1 MILKGGT
8 SGAEAKIT
16 NLRFIVDFAST
27 VQGSFFIPNP
37 NVNTNPV
44 FQTGERTFQLTDSP
58 ANDPEEQSTT
68 GADIY
73 NSSGSINTV
82 QENVVSTRN
91 AKVIVVGTEES
102 RAVSEEIGTTIET
115 DVIGVDTTER
125 VVGERRRNIRRSS
138 KRYMGNSMYKHPRRV
153 AARNKAKAMAKA
165 RIAKKNANR
174 ACL

>member
-1 MILKGGT
+1 MLQI
-8 SGAEAKIT
+8 
-16 NLRFIVDFAST
+16 
-27 VQGSFFIPNP
+27 QGSFFIPNP

-91 AKVIVVGTEES
+91 AKVIVETEEL
-102 RAVSEEIGTTIET
+102 VSGQR
-115 DVIGVDTTER
+115 DWNHC
-125 VVGERRRNIRRSS
+125 RN
-138 KRYMGNSMYKHPRRV
+138 
-153 AARNKAKAMAKA
+153 
-165 RIAKKNANR
+165 
-174 ACL
+174 

>member
-44 FQTGERTFQLTDSP
+44 FQTGERTFVLTDSP
-58 ANDPEEQSTT
+58 ANDPEEHSTT
-68 GADIY
+68 GADVY
-73 NSSGSINTV
+73 NASGSINTV
-82 QENVVSTRN
+82 QENVVSVRN
-91 AKVIVVGTEES
+91 AKVIVVGSEES
-102 RAVSEEIGTTIET
+102 RSVSQEVGTIKET

-125 VVGERRRNIRRSS
+125 IIATGEKPRKVKRKKGPGNVSNRYGGTNQRRAKRRN
-138 KRYMGNSMYKHPRRV
+138 
-153 AARNKAKAMAKA
+153 
-165 RIAKKNANR
+165 KKEKN
-174 ACL
+174 